1 MTRLRARST
10 RTTRSRLGA
19 VLATALLVGG
29 LAACSSSAGPSGGA
43 GGTGGSAG
51 GSAAG
56 GGSSVIKIGLDF
68 PTTGSM
74 APLGIA
80 EENAAKLVLTWANSH
95 GGING
100 AKIQY
105 FTGDSQS
112 SPATGATIA
121 QQLISSDGVQVII
134 GSYSSAIAQAIAP
147 VTERNKVIL
156 WEEGAVSPTV
166 AQGSDPYFFRTVGPA
181 DTYASADLSFLQ
193 NYLAAKIGKPVG
205 QLRVAVA
212 HEDGP
217 FGTSVA
223 DAITAQ
229 AKALGLNIVSD
240 IAYSDNAPDL
250 TPVVLQLKAAKP
262 DVLLFTPLV
271 ASAPVFWTAAQA
283 QQLNLK
289 AVIGSAG
296 IGSSAFL
303 KKFGAAG
310 VQGVYDVEAPAI
322 ANMSD
327 ANLLASVKSDLTT
340 LLSQYQEQN
349 GQPCLVQCGDSL
361 GGTYDL
367 VKYVLPGAVS
377 SGSVTP
383 DTIRAA
389 ALKVNVPTG
398 GTPQGFGLKFNATT
412 GDNSEAQSV
421 IMQWQNGTLKVVY
434 PTALAAAPP
443 LYPMPSW
450 GQRLCSPPRSSTA
463 SSSGPSTPWC
473 PSA

>member
-1 MTRLRARST
+1 MTQPRARSVRAT
-10 RTTRSRLGA
+10 GSRLGA
-19 VLATALLVGG
+19 VLAAALLAGG
-29 LAACSSSAGPSGGA
+29 LAACSSAASGGA
-43 GGTGGSAG
+43 SAGAG
-51 GSAAG
+51 GSSA
-56 GGSSVIKIGLDF
+56 IKIGLVF

-80 EENAAKLVLTWANSH
+80 EENAAELVLAWANSH

-100 AKIQY
+100 TKIQY

-112 SPATGATIA
+112 SPATGATVA

-134 GSYSSAIAQAIAP
+134 GSYASAIAQAIAP
-147 VTERNKVIL
+147 VAERNKVIL

-181 DTYASADLSFLQ
+181 DTYAAADLSFLR
-193 NYLAAKIGKPVG
+193 NYLAAKIGKPVS
-205 QLRVAVA
+205 QIRVAIA
-212 HEDGP
+212 HENGP

-223 DAITAQ
+223 DAIAAQ
-229 AKALGLNIVSD
+229 AKPLGVNIVAD
-240 IAYSDNAPDL
+240 IAYSDTSPDL

-262 DVLLFTPLV
+262 DVLFFTPLV

-289 AVIGSAG
+289 AIIGSAG

-327 ANLLASVKSDLTT
+327 SNLQASVKTDMTA
-340 LLSQYQEQN
+340 LLSQYQKQN
-349 GQPCLVQCGDSL
+349 GQPCLVQCGDAL

-367 VKYVLPGAVS
+367 VKYVLPGAVA
-377 SGSVTP
+377 SGAVTP
-383 DTIRAA
+383 ASIRAA

-398 GTPQGFGLKFNATT
+398 GTPQGFGLHFSSAT
-412 GDNSEAQSV
+412 GDNTAAKSV

-434 PTALAAAPP
+434 PAALAAASPS
-443 LYPMPSW
+443 YPMPSW
-450 GQRLCSPPRSSTA
+450 SQR
-463 SSSGPSTPWC
+463 
-473 PSA
+473 